1 MNRLLYYENIL
12 WKLGYEDIMGIDEAG
27 RGALSGPLVVAG
39 VVYRK
44 DNVVDEA
51 RDSKI
56 LSPQERERLYFKILK
71 KAKRV
76 SVGIVTPFIIDKINI
91 YNATLYG
98 IREITSIVPS
108 PDYLLLDALL
118 LKDLNLPQIKL
129 IKGEKKSISIA
140 SASIVAKVTRDWI
153 MKKLHTFY
161 PEYRWAENKGYPT
174 KYHISIIS
182 KKGLTPFHRRSY
194 KPCQI

>member
-1 MNRLLYYENIL
+1 ML
-12 WKLGYEDIMGIDEAG
+12 WGLGYKDIMGIDEAG

-39 VVYRK
+39 VIYRK
-44 DNVVDEA
+44 DEVVEEA
-51 RDSKI
+51 RDSKV

-71 KAKRV
+71 KAKKV
-76 SVGIVTPFIIDKINI
+76 SVGIVAPLIIDKVNI

-98 IREITSIVPS
+98 IREITSITPS

-118 LKDLNLPQIKL
+118 LKDLNIPQIKL
-129 IKGEKKSISIA
+129 IKGERKSISIA

-153 MKKLHTFY
+153 MKKLDKFY
-161 PEYRWAENKGYPT
+161 PEYRWSENKGYPT
-174 KYHISIIS
+174 KYHISMIS